1 MFEKMMKYPID
12 VFREGNFS
20 FGVPLPGLLIA
31 VLLVALLATTIW
43 AYRST
48 QGRIQRVFRGFLIFL
63 RTIVLC
69 LLAFCLLKPFLT
81 IYQTNPDD
89 SYLLVMVDR
98 SKSMQITDSADSVTR
113 LHRVNDLLFSEEEGL
128 LEKLNAKFKVRL
140 FAFDTTAKRV
150 PSETLTSAE
159 GESTDI
165 PQALNEALDDLQG
178 IPLSG
183 VVLLTD
189 GVDRSGVDVAKF
201 AMQIRERK
209 LPIHT
214 VGIGAEEGNPDLE
227 LVKVN
232 VPRIAEEDFPVEV
245 WMTLQRKGFKGKK
258 VNVRL
263 TSNGRVLKTESVDM
277 DEGTSWMSQL
287 GGTDAVS
294 DTKSE
299 RVLLRFTPREAG
311 TQKFEVHAEL
321 GEMEAVPQ
329 NNTKTFLLKVTPT
342 KRVKILFVDG
352 KPRYEFGFIKRA
364 LKNDPNIQ
372 LTDRFLKSVTTGG
385 DRHYGGTRTEAS
397 HDFEFYPDDKEM
409 LFDFDAIILGN
420 VDASE
425 FTPSQLENTVEFVR
439 TRGGGLLMLGGSNSL
454 GNHELSGSYINT
466 PIAQGLPVELELGSA
481 PPPLAPRRLGR
492 STTSSQPIRD
502 KGYKLQLTPEGKVET
517 LMALADMPT
526 ENLER
531 WQIFPTLKGYS
542 KVKRA
547 KAGAL
552 VLAEHPTDRNEFGNR
567 ILIATH
573 NYNAGRVMVFTP
585 HTSWRWQMLP
595 SHEVADQRF
604 WHQEDSPERFWRQVA
619 RWLTTAPKEHVK
631 LDIAKTAYALKE
643 PVVIEVTAT
652 DLQFQLTNNA
662 KIRAIVV
669 DEAGKRRELKLEQV
683 LGKDGLYTARFI
695 PNRYG
700 EYTVTATGTL
710 GSENLGEQQTLFE
723 VKTSYAEFSNA
734 ELNVALLKTLAE
746 GSGGKYYTMEEA
758 TQLVN
763 QIPLVESATSKIT
776 DVDIWDMPLI
786 FGAVLVLLGFE
797 WFLRKRGGLV

>member
-20 FGVPLPGLLIA
+20 FGVPVPGLLIA
-31 VLLVALLATTIW
+31 VLLVALLAATIW

-48 QGRIQRVFRGFLIFL
+48 QGRTQRVFRGFLIFL

-89 SYLLVMVDR
+89 SYLLVMMDR
-98 SKSMQITDSADSVTR
+98 SKSMQITDSADSVPR
-113 LHRVNDLLFSEEEGL
+113 LRHANDLLFSEEEGL
-128 LEKLNAKFKVRL
+128 LEKLNAKFKVRF

-150 PSETLTSAE
+150 PNEVLTRAE
-159 GESTDI
+159 GESTNI

-183 VVLLTD
+183 AVLLTD

-227 LVKVN
+227 LVKVD
-232 VPRIAEEDFPVEV
+232 VPRTAEEDFPVEV
-245 WMTLQRKGFKGKK
+245 WATLKRKGFKGKR
-258 VNVRL
+258 VNVQL

-287 GGTDAVS
+287 GGTDSTAE
-294 DTKSE
+294 TKTE
-299 RVLLRFTPREAG
+299 RILLKFTPREAG
-311 TQKFEVHAEL
+311 TQKFEVHAVLDET
-321 GEMEAVPQ
+321 EAVPQ
-329 NNTKTFLLKVTPT
+329 NNTKTFLLKVAPT

-352 KPRYEFGFIKRA
+352 RPRYEFGFIKRA

-372 LTDRFLKSVTTGG
+372 LTDRFLKGVTAG
-385 DRHYGGTRTEAS
+385 RPAYGGTRAEAS
-397 HDFEFYPDDKEM
+397 HDFQFYPDDKEM
-409 LFDFDAIILGN
+409 LFDFDAIIFGN
-420 VDASE
+420 VDASQ
-425 FTPSQLENTVEFVR
+425 FTPAQLENTVEFVR

-454 GNHELSGSYINT
+454 GNHKLSASYINT
-466 PIAQGLPVELELGSA
+466 PIAQCLPIELELGSP
-481 PPPLAPRRLGR
+481 PPPLTPRRIGR
-492 STTSSQPIRD
+492 SIRSSQSTGD
-502 KGYKLQLTPEGKVET
+502 KDYKLQLTPEGKVET
-517 LMALADMPT
+517 LMTLADMPVD
-526 ENLER
+526 NLER
-531 WQIFPTLKGYS
+531 WKILPTLKGYS

-552 VLAEHPTDRNEFGNR
+552 ILAEHPTDRNEFGKR

-595 SHEVADQRF
+595 SHDDGDQRF

-619 RWLTTAPKEHVK
+619 KWLTTAPKEHIK
-631 LDIAKTAYALKE
+631 LDVAKTAYALKE

-652 DLQFQLTNNA
+652 DSEFQLTNSA
-662 KIRAIVV
+662 KIRAVV
-669 DEAGKRRELKLEQV
+669 IDASGKRRALKLEQV

-710 GSENLGEQQTLFE
+710 NGENLGEQQTLFE
-723 VKTSYAEFSNA
+723 VKTSDAEFSNA

-746 GSGGKYYTMEEA
+746 GSGGKYYTLEEA
-758 TQLVN
+758 PQLVN

-786 FGAVLVLLGFE
+786 FGLVIVLLGFE
-797 WFLRKRGGLV
+797 WFLRKRGGLI

>member
-31 VLLVALLATTIW
+31 VLLAALFVATIW

-48 QGRIQRVFRGFLIFL
+48 QGRVQRGFQGFLIFL

-89 SYLLVMVDR
+89 SYLLVMIDQ
-98 SKSMQITDSADSVTR
+98 SKSMQITDSTDSVTR
-113 LHRVNDLLFSEEEGL
+113 LRRVNDLLFSEEEGL

-140 FAFDTTAKRV
+140 FAFDTIAKRV
-150 PSETLTSAE
+150 ASEALTKAE

-183 VVLLTD
+183 AVLLTD
-189 GVDRSGVDVAKF
+189 GVDRSGVDIAKF

-227 LVKVN
+227 LAKVD
-232 VPRIAEEDFPVEV
+232 VPRTAEEDFPVEV
-245 WMTLQRKGFKGKK
+245 WVTLKRKGFNGKQ
-258 VNVRL
+258 VSVQL

-287 GGTDAVS
+287 SGTDSAS
-294 DTKSE
+294 DIKTA
-299 RVLLRFTPREAG
+299 RVLVKFTPREAG

-321 GEMEAVPQ
+321 GETEAVPQ
-329 NNTKTFLLKVTPT
+329 NNTKTFLLKVAPT

-352 KPRYEFGFIKRA
+352 KPRYEFRFIKRA
-364 LKNDPNIQ
+364 LQNDPNIQ
-372 LTDRFLKSVTTGG
+372 VTDRFLTSVTG
-385 DRHYGGTRTEAS
+385 DGRSYGGTRTRAS
-397 HDFEFYPDDKEM
+397 HAFGFYPDDKET

-425 FTPSQLENTVEFVR
+425 FTPKQLENTVEFVR
-439 TRGGGLLMLGGSNSL
+439 ARGGGLLMLGGSSSL
-454 GNHELSGSYINT
+454 GNHELSESYINT
-466 PIAQGLPVELELGSA
+466 PIAQCLPVELELGSL

-492 STTSSQPIRD
+492 STTSSQSTGD
-502 KGYKLQLTPEGKVET
+502 KGYKLKLTPEGKVET
-517 LMALADMPT
+517 LMALADRPV

-531 WQIFPTLKGYS
+531 WQIMPSLKGYS

-552 VLAEHPTDRNEFGNR
+552 VLAEHPTERNEYGNR

-595 SHEVADQRF
+595 SHEDGDQRF
-604 WHQEDSPERFWRQVA
+604 WHQKDSHERFWRQVA
-619 RWLTTAPKEHVK
+619 KWLTTAPKEHIK
-631 LDIAKTAYALKE
+631 LDIAKTTYALKE

-652 DLQFQLTNNA
+652 DPQFQLTNNA
-662 KIRAIVV
+662 KIRAIVL
-669 DEAGKRRELKLEQV
+669 DETGKRRELKLEQT
-683 LGKDGLYTARFI
+683 LGKDGRYTARFI

-710 GSENLGEQQTLFE
+710 VGENLGEQQTLFE

-734 ELNVALLKTLAE
+734 ELNVELLKTLAE
-746 GSGGKYYTMEEA
+746 GSGGKYYMMEETA
-758 TQLVN
+758 QLVN

-776 DVDIWDMPLI
+776 DVDIWDMPFI
-786 FGAVLVLLGFE
+786 FGAVIVLLGFE

>member
-31 VLLVALLATTIW
+31 VLLVVLFVATIW

-48 QGRIQRVFRGFLIFL
+48 HGRTQRVFRGFLIFL

-98 SKSMQITDSADSVTR
+98 SKSMQITDSADSATR
-113 LHRVNDLLFSEEEGL
+113 LRRANDLLFSEEEGL
-128 LEKLNAKFKVRL
+128 LEKLNAKFKVRF

-150 PSETLTSAE
+150 PSEALTRAE

-183 VVLLTD
+183 AVLLTD

-201 AMQIRERK
+201 AMQIRERQ

-227 LVKVN
+227 IVKVD
-232 VPRIAEEDFPVEV
+232 VPRTAEEDFPIEV
-245 WMTLQRKGFKGKK
+245 WATLKRKGFKGKK
-258 VNVRL
+258 VNVQL
-263 TSNGRVLKTESVDM
+263 TSNGRVLKTETLDM

-287 GGTDAVS
+287 SGIDSAS
-294 DTKSE
+294 DTQTE
-299 RVLLRFTPREAG
+299 RILLKFTPREAG
-311 TQKFEVHAEL
+311 THKFEVHAAL
-321 GEMEAVPQ
+321 GETEAVPQ
-329 NNTKTFLLKVTPT
+329 NNTKTFLLKVAPT

-352 KPRYEFGFIKRA
+352 RPRYEFGFIKRA

-372 LTDRFLKSVTTGG
+372 LTDRFLKGFTTDG
-385 DRHYGGTRTEAS
+385 RPTYGGTRAEAS
-397 HDFEFYPDDKEM
+397 HNFQFYPDDKET

-420 VDASE
+420 VDASQ
-425 FTPSQLENTVEFVR
+425 FTPSQLENTIAFVR

-454 GNHELSGSYINT
+454 GNHELSGAYINT
-466 PIAQGLPVELELGSA
+466 PIAQCLPVELELGSP
-481 PPPLAPRRLGR
+481 PPPLAPRRIGR
-492 STTSSQPIRD
+492 SVRSSQATGD
-502 KGYKLQLTPEGKVET
+502 KGYQLQLTPEGKVET
-517 LMALADMPT
+517 LMALADLPT

-531 WQIFPTLKGYS
+531 WQILPTLKGYS

-552 VLAEHPTDRNEFGNR
+552 VLAEHPTDRNEFGKR

-595 SHEVADQRF
+595 SHEEGDQRF
-604 WHQEDSPERFWRQVA
+604 WHQADSPERFWRQVA
-619 RWLTTAPKEHVK
+619 KWLTTAPKEHIQ
-631 LDIAKTAYALKE
+631 LDVAKTTYALKE

-652 DLQFQLTNNA
+652 DPEFQPTNNA
-662 KIRAIVV
+662 KIRAVV
-669 DEAGKRRELKLEQV
+669 LDESGKRRELKLEQV

-710 GSENLGEQQTLFE
+710 NGETLGEQQTLFE

-746 GSGGKYYTMEEA
+746 GSGGTYYTLEEA
-758 TQLVN
+758 PQLVN

-786 FGAVLVLLGFE
+786 FGLVIALLGFE

>member
-1 MFEKMMKYPID
+1 MMKYPID

-31 VLLVALLATTIW
+31 VLLIALFAVTIW

-48 QGRIQRVFRGFLIFL
+48 QGRIRRGFRGFLIFL
-63 RTIVLC
+63 RAAVLC

-98 SKSMQITDSADSVTR
+98 SKSMQITDAIDSTTR
-113 LHRVNDLLFSEEEGL
+113 LRRANDLLFAEEDGL
-128 LEKLNAKFKVRL
+128 LEKLDAKFKVRL
-140 FAFDTTAKRV
+140 FAFDTTAKRIS
-150 PSETLTSAE
+150 SEALTSAE

-165 PQALNEALDDLQG
+165 PQALNKALDDLQG

-183 VVLLTD
+183 AVLLTD
-189 GVDRSGVDVAKF
+189 GADRSGVDIAKF

-227 LVKVN
+227 IVKVD
-232 VPRIAEEDFPVEV
+232 VPRTAEEDFPVEMWV
-245 WMTLQRKGFKGKK
+245 SLKRKGFNGKK
-258 VNVRL
+258 VNVQL
-263 TSNGRVLKTESVDM
+263 TSNGRILKTASVDL
-277 DEGTSWMSQL
+277 DEGISWIPQL
-287 GGTDAVS
+287 GGTDATSAPKTGRVS
-294 DTKSE
+294 IK
-299 RVLLRFTPREAG
+299 FTPREAG

-321 GEMEAVPQ
+321 GETEAVPQ
-329 NNTKTFLLKVTPT
+329 NNTKTFLLKVAPT

-352 KPRYEFGFIKRA
+352 RPRYEFGSIKRA
-364 LKNDPNIQ
+364 LNNDPNIQ
-372 LTDRFLKSVTTGG
+372 LTDRFLKSISNNGQN
-385 DRHYGGTRTEAS
+385 YGGTRTDIS
-397 HDFEFYPDDKEM
+397 HDFGFYPDDRET

-425 FTPSQLENTVEFVR
+425 FTPKQLEDTVEFVR
-439 TRGGGLLMLGGSNSL
+439 TRGGGLLMLGGSSSL

-466 PIAQGLPVELELGSA
+466 PIAQCLPVELELGSA
-481 PPPLAPRRLGR
+481 PAPLAPRRLPR
-492 STTSSQPIRD
+492 STIRSRATD
-502 KGYKLQLTPEGKVET
+502 NKGYKLQLTPEGKVEN
-517 LMALADMPT
+517 LMRLADTPT
-526 ENLER
+526 ENLEL
-531 WQIFPTLKGYS
+531 WKILPVLKGYS

-552 VLAEHPTDRNEFGNR
+552 VLAEHPTERNEFGNR
-567 ILIATH
+567 ILIATQ

-585 HTSWRWQMLP
+585 HSSWRWRLIP
-595 SHEVADQRF
+595 SHEEGNQRF
-604 WHQEDSPERFWRQVA
+604 WHQGDSHERFWRQAA
-619 RWLTTAPKEHVK
+619 RWLTTAPKEHLK
-631 LDIAKTAYALKE
+631 LDIAKTTYALKE

-652 DLQFQLTNNA
+652 DPEFQLTNNA
-662 KIRAIVV
+662 KVRAIVV
-669 DEAGKRRELKLEQV
+669 DEEGKRKELRLEQV

-700 EYTVTATGTL
+700 EYTVIAAGSL
-710 GSENLGEQQTLFE
+710 GGEDLGEQQTLFE
-723 VKTSYAEFSNA
+723 VKTSYAEFSDA
-734 ELNVALLKTLAE
+734 ELNTTLLKTLAE
-746 GSGGKYYTMEEA
+746 GSGGKYYTVEEA
-758 TQLVN
+758 DQLVK

-776 DVDIWDMPLI
+776 DVDIWDIPLI
-786 FGAVLVLLGFE
+786 FGAVIALLGFE

>member
-20 FGVPLPGLLIA
+20 FGVPVPGLLIA
-31 VLLVALLATTIW
+31 ILLVALFVATIW

-48 QGRIQRVFRGFLIFL
+48 QGRTQRVFRGFLIFL

-98 SKSMQITDSADSVTR
+98 SKSMQITDAADSATR
-113 LHRVNDLLFSEEEGL
+113 LDRANDLLFSEEEGL
-128 LEKLNAKFKVRL
+128 LEKLNAKFKVRF

-150 PSETLTSAE
+150 PSEALTKTE

-183 VVLLTD
+183 AVLLTD
-189 GVDRSGVDVAKF
+189 GVDRSGVDITKF

-227 LVKVN
+227 LVKVD

-245 WMTLQRKGFKGKK
+245 WVTLRRKGFKGKRA
-258 VNVRL
+258 NIQL
-263 TSNGRVLKTESVDM
+263 TNNGRVLKTESVDM
-277 DEGTSWMSQL
+277 DEGASWMSQL
-287 GGTDAVS
+287 GGTDPVS
-294 DTKSE
+294 DTKTE
-299 RVLLRFTPREAG
+299 RVLLKFTPREAG
-311 TQKFEVHAEL
+311 TQKFEVHAAL
-321 GEMEAVPQ
+321 GEVEAVPQ
-329 NNTKTFLLKVTPT
+329 NNTKTFLLKVAPT

-372 LTDRFLKSVTTGG
+372 LTDRFLKSITNGERT
-385 DRHYGGTRTEAS
+385 YGGTLAEAS
-397 HDFEFYPDDKEM
+397 HDFQFYPDDKET

-420 VDASE
+420 VPASE
-425 FTPSQLENTVEFVR
+425 FTLSQLENTVEFVR
-439 TRGGGLLMLGGSNSL
+439 IRGGGLLMLGGSNSL
-454 GNHELSGSYINT
+454 GNHELLDSYINT
-466 PIAQGLPVELELGSA
+466 PIAQSLPVELELGSP
-481 PPPLAPRRLGR
+481 PPPLAPRRLSR
-492 STTSSQPIRD
+492 STTNRQTIAD

-517 LMALADMPT
+517 LMALADLPT

-531 WQIFPTLKGYS
+531 WQILPTLKGYS

-552 VLAEHPTDRNEFGNR
+552 VLAEHPTERNEFGNR

-585 HTSWRWQMLP
+585 HSSWRWQMLP
-595 SHEVADQRF
+595 SHEEGDQRF
-604 WHQEDSPERFWRQVA
+604 WRQEDSPERFWRQVA
-619 RWLTTAPKEHVK
+619 KWLTTAPKEHIK
-631 LDIAKTAYALKE
+631 LDVAKTAYALKE

-652 DLQFQLTNNA
+652 DQQFQPTNSA
-662 KIRAIVV
+662 KIRAVV
-669 DEAGKRRELKLEQV
+669 LDETGKRRELKLEQV
-683 LGKDGLYTARFI
+683 LGKDGRYTARFI

-710 GSENLGEQQTLFE
+710 DSENLGEQQTLFE

-734 ELNVALLKTLAE
+734 ELNAALLRTLAE

-758 TQLVN
+758 PQLVN

-776 DVDIWDMPLI
+776 DVDIWDMPFI
-786 FGAVLVLLGFE
+786 FGLVIALLGFE
-797 WFLRKRGGLV
+797 WFLRKRGGLI